1 MSEPQTLPPLA
12 LYIHI
17 PWCIRKCPYCDF
29 NSHAVRGEI
38 PEQQYVKALLADLS
52 AEKNAA
58 QGREISSIFIG
69 GGTPSLFSANA
80 IAEILNGAQQIV
92 PFSSDIEITM
102 EANPGTFERERFAG
116 FKAAGV
122 TRLSIGVQSFNTEHL
137 QLLGRIHSGDEAIKA
152 ISAASE
158 IGFAHINIDL
168 MHGLANQSPQ
178 QALQDLST
186 AIALGTDHLSW
197 YQLTIEPNTEFHIR
211 PPTLPD
217 IDSLW
222 DIQQQGQ
229 ELIASAGFNQYEIS
243 AYAKENSQAQHN
255 INYWQ
260 FGDYFGIGAGA
271 HGKLSFYDGET
282 GALEIVRRWKK
293 RSPKAYLESLDPLGG
308 QNIITADE
316 LPFEFMMNS
325 LRLTG
330 GTPAEY
336 YSQRTGQ
343 PLTSIE
349 SQLQAATAKG
359 LLKVGDRITPTRQG
373 SLFLNDLLEYFI

>member
-1 MSEPQTLPPLA
+1 MPESQTLPPLA

-38 PEQQYVKALLADLS
+38 PEQQYVKALLADLR

-58 QGREISSIFIG
+58 QGRDISSIFIG
-69 GGTPSLFSANA
+69 GGTPSLFSASA
-80 IAEILNGAQQIV
+80 IAEILDGAQQLI
-92 PFSSDIEITM
+92 PFSRDIEITM

-122 TRLSIGVQSFNTEHL
+122 PRLSIGVQSFNSEHL

-152 ISAASE
+152 ISAASD

-168 MHGLANQSPQ
+168 MHGLANQNPE
-178 QALQDLST
+178 QAMQDLKT

-197 YQLTIEPNTEFHIR
+197 YQLTIEPNTEFHVR

-217 IDSLW
+217 LDSLW

-229 ELIASAGFNQYEIS
+229 ELIASAGFSQYEIS
-243 AYAKENSQAQHN
+243 AYARENSRARHN

-271 HGKLSFYDGET
+271 HAKLSFYDERS
-282 GALEIVRRWKK
+282 GALEIVRRVKK
-293 RSPKAYLESLDPLGG
+293 RSPKAYLESLNPLGG
-308 QNIITADE
+308 ENIISADE
-316 LPFEFMMNS
+316 LPFEFMMNA

-330 GTPAEY
+330 GTPTKY

-343 PLTSIE
+343 SLSSIDA
-349 SQLQAATAKG
+349 QLKAATAKG
-359 LLKVGDRITPTRQG
+359 LLEVGDNIAPTRQG